1 MNVHVDDP
9 AAQAGSE
16 PPQDA
21 GLRLFALVASHLLA
35 AQVDHALLDA
45 AKMDAAAPFSVD
57 DMVRAGRRL
66 GLKTRVVRTTPK
78 RLALTPLPAIAVM
91 RDGRFLALLE
101 IENGLSV
108 LDPVAEQVR
117 PMSDEEFLNNWD
129 GKLVCLARTAALATG
144 QSRFSWLWFASSTR
158 RYWRPLTSIIVFS
171 FFIQAA
177 AFITPMFFQVIVDKV
192 IVHRATSSLQVLAV
206 GLFAVY
212 VFEVLITGLRGYLF
226 PHTTNR
232 IDVELGSKMFRHL
245 LQLPQSYFD
254 ARRVG
259 DTIARVRELESIRNF
274 MTSSAL
280 TLAVDALFAILLI
293 MVLFLYNKTLAW
305 CVVAS
310 LPIYAILSMVVF
322 PRYIQL
328 LEEKFNRG
336 ALNQSFMVETVSAMA
351 TLKAMAVAPAMQ
363 RRWDEQ
369 LAGYV
374 SASFKTVTLG
384 NGVDQIAQFVSKV
397 VQLLVLW
404 LGAEAVMA
412 GEMTVGELV
421 AFNML
426 ASQVS
431 QPILKLVHLW
441 KDYQQAKVSVSRL
454 GDILNAEIER
464 PSTTSLITMPPI
476 EGKIKFEGVSF
487 RYAPDGSDVIRDLSL
502 FVDQG
507 EFLGIVG
514 TSGSGKSTLTKLVQI
529 LYRPSGGR
537 ILVDGIDLTVIDPD
551 SLRRQI
557 GVVLQENVLFNCSV
571 AENIAY
577 GHPEITFPRII
588 DAARLAGAHD
598 FIAALPAGYA
608 TMIGERGTSLSGGQR
623 QRIAIARALVTNPR
637 ILIFDEAT
645 SALDYE
651 SEQIVQEN
659 MEKIRR
665 GRTVIVIA
673 HRLSTVRRADRIIAM
688 ERGCIVEGGSHDE
701 LLAQGGRYAHLH
713 SIQAS

>member
-1 MNVHVDDP
+1 MKVHM
-9 AAQAGSE
+9 GSPE
-16 PPQDA
+16 SDHIPDA
-21 GLRLFALVASHLLA
+21 GQHVFALIASHYLSANVDEA
-35 AQVDHALLDA
+35 ALVD
-45 AKMDAAAPFSVD
+45 AKQDMSAPFSAD

-66 GLKTRVVRTTPK
+66 GLKTRIVRVKPE
-78 RLALTPLPAIAVM
+78 RLALSPLPSIALM

-101 IENGLSV
+101 VEEGISV
-108 LDPVAEQVR
+108 YDPVERSVR
-117 PMSDEEFLNNWD
+117 KISDENFLADWE
-129 GKLVCLARTAALATG
+129 GKLLCLARTVAMAAKG
-144 QSRFSWLWFASSTR
+144 SVFNWLWFAASTR
-158 RYWRPLTSIIVFS
+158 RYWRPLVSIIAFS
-171 FFIQAA
+171 FLIQAA

-192 IVHRATSSLQVLAV
+192 IIHRATSSLQVLAV

-212 VFEVLITGLRGYLF
+212 AFEVLITGLRGYLF

-259 DTIARVRELESIRNF
+259 DTIARVRELENIRNF

-280 TLAVDALFAILLI
+280 TLAVDALFAVLLI
-293 MVLFLYNKTLAW
+293 VVLFMYNVTLAW

-310 LPIYAILSMVVF
+310 LPIYVILSVLAF

-336 ALNQSFMVETVSAMA
+336 AMNQSFLVETVSAMS
-351 TLKAMAVAPAMQ
+351 TLKAMAVAPAIQ

-374 SASFKTVTLG
+374 AASFKTVTLG
-384 NGVDQIAQFVSKV
+384 NGVDQIAQFVSKM
-397 VQLLVLW
+397 VQLLILW
-404 LGAEAVMA
+404 LGAESVMA
-412 GEMTVGELV
+412 GQMTVGELV

-454 GDILNAEIER
+454 GDILNSEAER
-464 PSTTSLITMPPI
+464 PSDSSMISMPPVDGSI
-476 EGKIKFEGVSF
+476 RFENVSF
-487 RYAPDGSDVIRDLSL
+487 RYDPAGQDVIHDLNL
-502 FVDQG
+502 AIQPG
-507 EFLGIVG
+507 EFIGIVG
-514 TSGSGKSTLTKLVQI
+514 SSGSGKSTLTKLVQI

-537 ILVDGIDLTVIDPD
+537 ILIDHTDLTVVDPD

-577 GHPEITFPRII
+577 GHPDISFPRVL
-588 DAARLAGAHD
+588 DAARLAGAHE
-598 FIAALPAGYA
+598 FVAALPAGYS
-608 TMIGERGTSLSGGQR
+608 TIIGERGTSLSGGQR

-651 SEQIVQEN
+651 SEQIIQEN
-659 MEKIRR
+659 MERICR

-673 HRLSTVRRADRIIAM
+673 HRLSTVRKADRIITM
-688 ERGCIVEGGSHDE
+688 ERGRIVESGSHDE
-701 LLAQGGRYAHLH
+701 LIASGGRYAQLH
-713 SIQAS
+713 KIQAG

>member
-1 MNVHVDDP
+1 MIEANESAQHEETASRNDP
-9 AAQAGSE
+9 
-16 PPQDA
+16 
-21 GLRLFALVASHLLA
+21 GLRLFTLFASSILASQVDDGSLLA
-35 AQVDHALLDA
+35 AKQDPTA
-45 AKMDAAAPFSVD
+45 SVGAH

-66 GLKTRVVRTTPK
+66 GLKTRIVRTPAA
-78 RLALTPLPAIAVM
+78 RLALVPLPAIAALKS
-91 RDGRFLALLE
+91 GGFLGLLE
-101 IENGLSV
+101 VEHGIVVYDPETRLSKRLDDRDFLEQWNGELI
-108 LDPVAEQVR
+108 
-117 PMSDEEFLNNWD
+117 
-129 GKLVCLARTAALATG
+129 CIARTTKLAT
-144 QSRFSWLWFASSTR
+144 SDARFSWLWFVASTK
-158 RYWRPLTSIIVFS
+158 RYWRPLVSIISFS
-171 FFIQAA
+171 FLIQAA
-177 AFITPMFFQVIVDKV
+177 TFITPMFFQVVVDKV
-192 IVHRATSSLQVLAV
+192 IIHRATSSLQVLAV

-212 VFEVLITGLRGYLF
+212 SFEVLITGLRGYLF

-232 IDVELGSKMFRHL
+232 IDVELGSSMFRHL

-254 ARRVG
+254 QRRVG
-259 DTIARVRELESIRNF
+259 DTIARVRELENIRSF

-280 TLAVDALFAILLI
+280 TLAVDALFAVLLI
-293 MVLFLYNKTLAW
+293 SVLFLYNKTLAW

-310 LPIYAILSMVVF
+310 LPIYMLLSLLVF
-322 PRYIQL
+322 PRYIAL

-336 ALNQSFMVETVSAMA
+336 ALNQSFLVETVSAMS
-351 TLKAMAVAPAMQ
+351 TLKAMAVAPAIQ
-363 RRWDEQ
+363 RRWDDQ

-426 ASQVS
+426 SGHVA

-464 PSTTSLITMPPI
+464 PATASLISMPPVEGAI
-476 EGKIKFEGVSF
+476 EFDNVSF
-487 RYAPDGSDVIRDLSL
+487 RYSSDGANVIQDLSL
-502 FVDQG
+502 SVQQG

-514 TSGSGKSTLTKLVQI
+514 TSGSGKSTLTKLMQI
-529 LYRPSGGR
+529 LYRPSSGR
-537 ILVDGIDLTVIDPD
+537 IMVDGVDLTVVDPD
-551 SLRRQI
+551 TLRRQI

-577 GHPEITFPRII
+577 GHPEISFPRVL

-598 FIAALPAGYA
+598 FIAALPAGYG
-608 TMIGERGTSLSGGQR
+608 TMIGERGTTLSGGQR

-651 SEQIVQEN
+651 SEKIVQEN

-673 HRLSTVRRADRIIAM
+673 HRLSTVRKADRIIAM
-688 ERGCIVEGGSHDE
+688 ERGRIVECGTHEE
-701 LLAQGGRYAHLH
+701 LVALGGRYAQLH
-713 SIQAS
+713 TIQAT